1 MAPSLKEKNR
11 ENWGFIPMN
20 RQRIANWILPPA
32 LKELLRLFLRSHQF
46 SGSYPSWNDAVR
58 HSEGYNSHQIFET
71 VRDAARAVRDGK
83 ALWERDSVLFHHEE
97 YNYPLLT
104 CLLRSAIRHEGRL
117 HVLDFGGA
125 LGSTYVQNRRW
136 LEHIPELSWTVVEQP
151 HIVTCGE
158 EEFATDTLS
167 FAPTLDVAFDRKPI
181 TLVLFSSVLQYLE
194 SPYTLLEDV
203 AARPVDILLDRTPF
217 AQNGERIT
225 VQRVPPSIY
234 PASYPCRFLDRQQV
248 AHLLQNNQRT
258 LGPWFQSTVD
268 PEDFIGVMA
277 ETTPASRRGAP

>member
-1 MAPSLKEKNR
+1 MSLH
-11 ENWGFIPMN
+11 FIYD
-20 RQRIANWILPPA
+20 RVLPPV
-32 LKELLRLFLRSHQF
+32 LMQLLRRWRHSRQF
-46 SGSYPSWNDAVR
+46 SGSYASWHEAQAA
-58 HSEGYNSHQIFET
+58 STGYNSHQIFER

-117 HVLDFGGA
+117 HILDFGGA

-194 SPYTLLEDV
+194 SPYTLLENV

-225 VQRVPPSIY
+225 VQRVPKNIY
-234 PASYPCRFLDRQQV
+234 HCKGLPCRFLDRHRV
-248 AHLLQNNQRT
+248 INLLSSPSRA

-268 PEDFIGVMA
+268 PQNFLGTVSFS
-277 ETTPASRRGAP
+277 T